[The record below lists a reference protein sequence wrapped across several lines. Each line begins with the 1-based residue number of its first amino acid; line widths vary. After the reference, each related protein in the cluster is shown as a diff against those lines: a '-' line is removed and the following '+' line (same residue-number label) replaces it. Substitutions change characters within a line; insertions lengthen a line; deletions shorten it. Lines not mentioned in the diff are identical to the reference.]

1 MDNFYNSRNVPSFQ
15 SLESEN
21 LDEFVKPCFKLI
33 DSEPSIY
40 SNEYSSTTQLA
51 YSGEIYNA
59 ETDSQIMDYEPITSL
74 FACNSST
81 CK

>member
-1 MDNFYNSRNVPSFQ
+1 MDNFYNSRNVPSYQ
-15 SLESEN
+15 SLESQN
-21 LDEFVKPCFKLI
+21 LDELVKPSLKY
-33 DSEPSIY
+33 DSDPAIY
-40 SNEYSSTTQLA
+40 SNEYSSTSQLA

-74 FACNSST
+74 FACNSPT